1 MSYMATGEIVEMS
14 NVVELKNIL
23 VENGWTYVTAL
34 CTMIFSLMH
43 WPCSTTCLT
52 IKKETG
58 SWKWTFLAMLIPTL
72 VGMAVCFIIS
82 NMFQLM

>member
-72 VGMAVCFIIS
+72 VGMAVCFLIRSIV
-82 NMFQLM
+82 NN

>member
-23 VENGWTYVTAL
+23 VENGWTYVTAI

-43 WPCSTTCLT
+43 WPCSTTCIT

-58 SWKWTFLAMLIPTL
+58 SWKWTFLAMLIPT
-72 VGMAVCFIIS
+72 VAGAIVCFLIRSIV
-82 NMFQLM
+82 NN